1 MPWLHGSVH
10 CFVTLL
16 WRLPCQGWWQGGR
29 MHGGPD
35 RRSVCWASRGSPG
48 GSVFYLDPVFE
59 CLEVLLSRCFLAH
72 AGSVYKKRLKARPLR
87 AAQGIGL
94 QMDAGSRSPALC
106 QCQGHRVTFGRT
118 FPLPFRGAAVSPVVN
133 KSLKCLL
140 FLFPPLLQQF
150 PAAFHPHGGW
160 GLWAAFL
167 P

>member
-1 MPWLHGSVH
+1 
-10 CFVTLL
+10 
-16 WRLPCQGWWQGGR
+16 

-106 QCQGHRVTFGRT
+106 QCVRGTGS
-118 FPLPFRGAAVSPVVN
+118 PLEG
-133 KSLKCLL
+133 
-140 FLFPPLLQQF
+140 LFPSLLEGPRSAQWLTK
-150 PAAFHPHGGW
+150 A
-160 GLWAAFL
+160 
-167 P
+167 